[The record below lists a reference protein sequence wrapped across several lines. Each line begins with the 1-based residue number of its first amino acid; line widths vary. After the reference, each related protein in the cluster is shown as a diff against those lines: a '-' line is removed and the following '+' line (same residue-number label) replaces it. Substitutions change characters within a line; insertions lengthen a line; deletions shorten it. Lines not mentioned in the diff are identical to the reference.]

1 MYDFYKHICRKYC
14 KPCGAIAYMVNHPKI
29 QGCKT
34 LYLIN
39 DVKMIAFVNYL
50 ATVKKIKANGR
61 SYLTLLFSERYLGRS
76 IFLWYDIRYR
86 YQKVD
91 TEGTTQ

>member
-1 MYDFYKHICRKYC
+1 MILINIYAVSTVNHA
-14 KPCGAIAYMVNHPKI
+14 GAIAYMVDHPKI

-34 LYLIN
+34 LNWIN
-39 DVKMIAFVNYL
+39 DVKPIAFVHYL
-50 ATVKKIKANGR
+50 ASVKKIKANGR
-61 SYLTLLFSERYLGRS
+61 GYLTSLFSERYLGRS

-91 TEGTTQ
+91 TEGTTR